1 MLQIYADS
9 YTFHVMVLFSSD
21 GLCLD
26 DHERTPNDVYWHGK
40 REDPQRERLKLQ
52 GFLLCFGSEVGWVT
66 NRESEKLPRRAS
78 SDEAE
83 EFNANR

>member
-1 MLQIYADS
+1 
-9 YTFHVMVLFSSD
+9 MVLFSSD

-40 REDPQRERLKLQ
+40 REDPQWERLKLQ
-52 GFLLCFGSEVGWVT
+52 GFCCVLDQKSGWAT
-66 NRESEKLPRRAS
+66 IRESEKLPRRVS

-83 EFNANR
+83 EF